1 MSILLQMPEAEAGPM
16 KGYVG
21 PERLQLEGG
30 DKRIVPALVVSIS
43 IQHMPC
49 SRTTARTAPWIMQ
62 GLIKTLIKNCF
73 NQGSIAA

>member
-1 MSILLQMPEAEAGPM
+1 MSILLQISKAEAGPM

-21 PERLQLEGG
+21 AERLQLEGG

-49 SRTTARTAPWIMQ
+49 SRTTA
-62 GLIKTLIKNCF
+62 
-73 NQGSIAA
+73 